1 MGSCDSHVTSPVAEE
16 SNHLADHVTKHVTM
30 TTEFESSTPMCSTI
44 SERTPFFIGDIKL
57 EMEENETDEG
67 VDFEVSSP
75 TKSDTDINCRSLNP
89 VRSASRTEIL
99 HSVLTVDTQVQSSQP
114 NYGSV
119 STASPMSSS
128 TSASV
133 CSHSSHPSSPRTL
146 SPSPTPPC
154 HKNEKEPQ
162 ENWNRVMDSCDN
174 KLTHEPQDD
183 YRHKEEEGSPIRD
196 TLLEQSCPKTDNDSV
211 NLAEQEDEWPD
222 LTDFSQSTQKA
233 DLQVAKEP
241 HSESTPEWLP
251 PAPSS
256 SCHFGHLPPPNP
268 QAAYPHPNFMM
279 PPGGSGFA
287 PGCQT
292 QTGYNEFYSHPVGY
306 WPGPTGFIPQPDQC
320 KLTIVKKGGRE
331 EQERERE
338 RERGRGRGTEGG
350 RGGREGGERGER
362 GREGREGGRGGRE
375 RGREGGR
382 EGARE
387 GGREGG
393 REGAREGGGEGR
405 EEGREGGRGE
415 GGRKEGGRIEGG
427 KEEGRRG
434 GKRNVVRTISVASKE
449 QKKVV
454 SLSQLALHVVLV
466 CSNKNLG

>member
-30 TTEFESSTPMCSTI
+30 ATEFESSTPMCITI

-57 EMEENETDEG
+57 EMDENETDEG

-75 TKSDTDINCRSLNP
+75 TKSDTDVSCRSLNP
-89 VRSASRTEIL
+89 VKSASRTEIL
-99 HSVLTVDTQVQSSQP
+99 HTVLTVDTQVQSSQP

-162 ENWNRVMDSCDN
+162 EDWNRVMDSCDD
-174 KLTHEPQDD
+174 KLTHEPQETLQDD
-183 YRHKEEEGSPIRD
+183 YRHKELEEEGSAIKD
-196 TLLEQSCPKTDNDSV
+196 TLLEQSCMKTENDSV

-222 LTDFSQSTQKA
+222 LTDFSQSTEKA
-233 DLQVAKEP
+233 DLQVANEP
-241 HSESTPEWLP
+241 HSESIPEWLP

-256 SCHFGHLPPPNP
+256 SCHFGHLPPPDS

-292 QTGYNEFYSHPVGY
+292 QTGYTEFYSHPVGY
-306 WPGPTGFIPQPDQC
+306 WPGPADFIPQPDQC
-320 KLTIVKKGGRE
+320 KLTIAIALCHCEERRKGGKREGRKEGGRE
-331 EQERERE
+331 K
-338 RERGRGRGTEGG
+338 GRK
-350 RGGREGGERGER
+350 
-362 GREGREGGRGGRE
+362 
-375 RGREGGR
+375 GREGGR
-382 EGARE
+382 EEGGRE
-387 GGREGG
+387 KGGREGG
-393 REGAREGGGEGR
+393 K
-405 EEGREGGRGE
+405 
-415 GGRKEGGRIEGG
+415 KEGGRREG
-427 KEEGRRG
+427 KGRD
-434 GKRNVVRTISVASKE
+434 E
-449 QKKVV
+449 
-454 SLSQLALHVVLV
+454 
-466 CSNKNLG
+466 